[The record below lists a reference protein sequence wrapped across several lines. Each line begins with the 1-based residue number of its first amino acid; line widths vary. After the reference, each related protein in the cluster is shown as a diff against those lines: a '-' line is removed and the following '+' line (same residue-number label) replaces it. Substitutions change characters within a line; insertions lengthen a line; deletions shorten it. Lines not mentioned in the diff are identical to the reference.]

1 MRPQEQQPNFS
12 GPTAAINPMLV
23 GLSNEAQLILA
34 TSSLGGSASP
44 VKQLLEANAARG
56 LATIEMDREL
66 QEAFGTPPQPPSR
79 NQQTPQ
85 GLTPLPRSA
94 KITMDEAAE
103 AAVDLAKPNNYGGA
117 ASKMP
122 NGRPPAIQTG
132 TN

>member
-1 MRPQEQQPNFS
+1 
-12 GPTAAINPMLV
+12 MLV

-56 LATIEMDREL
+56 LATIEMDKEL
-66 QEAFGTPPQPPSR
+66 QEAFGDALPQPPSR

-103 AAVDLAKPNNYGGA
+103 AAVDLAKPANTNFGGTP
-117 ASKMP
+117 SKMP

>member
-1 MRPQEQQPNFS
+1 M
-12 GPTAAINPMLV
+12 V
-23 GLSNEAQLILA
+23 LA
-34 TSSLGGSASP
+34 GGSASSLGGSASP